1 MPHNEALIVTV
12 QIGTCSVRR
21 VLVDQGS
28 SAEVMYYSLFKQLK
42 ILELDFLLTDIPLVG
57 FHGAPVW
64 PLGQITLPVKAGSVT
79 LSINCHCERAEP
91 LQCDPWKGLA
101 PRDEGNRFNLSPS
114 GLIYWHQ
121 RTERRFVW

>member
-79 LSINCHCERAEP
+79 LSINFVIVNMPSPYNVILGRAW
-91 LQCDPWKGLA
+91 LHGMKA
-101 PRDEGNRFNLSPS
+101 IAST
-114 GLIYWHQ
+114 YHQ
-121 RTERRFVW
+121 VV